1 MRDPFDLEDQAYS
14 KLTKFPMLRQACVS
28 GAGHH
33 GDVRSIKGDFTMK
46 CFALAMMIAIPAVF
60 ASGSAFADSNLC
72 NVPASDWKP
81 KAELQARLEQ
91 TGWKI
96 KRIKTDEGCYEVYG
110 FDKQGTKKEAYFDP
124 KTLALVG
131 EDD

>member
-1 MRDPFDLEDQAYS
+1 
-14 KLTKFPMLRQACVS
+14 MLMIPAAFAPS
-28 GAGHH
+28 GA
-33 GDVRSIKGDFTMK
+33 
-46 CFALAMMIAIPAVF
+46 F
-60 ASGSAFADSNLC
+60 ASADRC
-72 NVPASDWKP
+72 NVPASEWKP

-91 TGWKI
+91 MGWKV

-110 FDKQGTKKEAYFDP
+110 FDKQGAKKEAYFDP